1 MGCSAVRA
9 GGDARSRMTRAPGGD
24 IVHWARLEIW
34 FPTTVLRCATSAI
47 LSAAWVVGG
56 PGAASA
62 ASPLALEATSP
73 TPQYADPALFRLT
86 VVFHNRGEAPVV
98 VLPTRIRREYRAVGD
113 GKADYLPYPGPPI
126 SPWKGAFALAA
137 GASRSVE
144 LEGMDDGDGIWRL
157 APGHVDLVV
166 RYAVDTELAA
176 QTAALLVALREVALW
191 VGELESDP
199 IRLSYEPGGTPARGA
214 GERES
219 HISAQELL
227 ARIAAGTAPTIVDVR
242 SGSEFESG
250 HVPGA
255 IHIPFWAAFARAS
268 QIPTPPDQPVVIY
281 CAHGPRAGLA
291 KAALRSA
298 GYRHVVYL
306 EGHMTGW
313 QRAGLPEEVSPTR
326 P

>member
-1 MGCSAVRA
+1 MARA
-9 GGDARSRMTRAPGGD
+9 QGGD
-24 IVHWARLEIW
+24 IVHWTRLEIW
-34 FPTTVLRCATSAI
+34 FPTTALRCATSAI
-47 LSAAWVVGG
+47 LSATASAAWVVGG
-56 PGAASA
+56 AGAASA
-62 ASPLALEATSP
+62 VSPLALEATSP

-86 VVFHNRGEAPVV
+86 VVFHNRGEAPLV
-98 VLPTRIRREYRAVGD
+98 VLPTRIRREYRAVGA
-113 GKADYLPYPGPPI
+113 GSADYLPYPGPPI

-144 LEGMDDGDGIWRL
+144 LEGVGDGDGIWRL
-157 APGHVDLVV
+157 APGRFDLVV
-166 RYAVDTELAA
+166 RYAVEPELAT
-176 QTAALLVALREVALW
+176 QTAALPEALREVSLW
-191 VGELESDP
+191 VGELASDP
-199 IRLSYEPGGTPARGA
+199 IRLSYEPGDAPARGA

-242 SGSEFESG
+242 SSSEFERG

-255 IHIPFWAAFARAS
+255 IHIPFWAAYARAS
-268 QIPTPPDQPVVIY
+268 QIPTSPDQPVVIY

-298 GYRHVVYL
+298 GYRDVIYL

-313 QRAGLPEEVSPTR
+313 QRAGLPEEIPATR